1 MDKIVIGNNGGT
13 MSPKKWNELM
23 LHLEEKGFSWRN
35 KMKPTSQKCPSE
47 FYRQVFLYNKEKE
60 ITFGEIGIHPSNV
73 FISVNDFIKK

>member
-35 KMKPTSQKCPSE
+35 QSLLSYNET
-47 FYRQVFLYNKEKE
+47 FLIHSR
-60 ITFGEIGIHPSNV
+60 ITLYE
-73 FISVNDFIKK
+73 IKKRSNFFKHGYIS